1 MISGYPISYEKT
13 LAIAKR
19 EAAFGRAVE
28 DAEEIERRYKRITSG
43 EEYTMADIRK
53 ETLMDDIAVLLSA
66 FEVAMNKVDELKAL
80 SEHRNPK
87 LLAKRDI
94 AKIRWGRVGK

>member
-28 DAEEIERRYKRITSG
+28 DAEEIEKRYVRIASG
-43 EEYTMADIRK
+43 EDYTLADIRK
-53 ETLMDDIAVLLSA
+53 ETLMDDIAILLSA
-66 FEVAMNKVDELKAL
+66 FVVAMNKVEELKAL

-87 LLAKRDI
+87 LAPKRDV
-94 AKIRWGRVGK
+94 AKIHWGKLK